1 MLPAPNLDDRTF
13 QQLVDDARRLV
24 QDRCPEW
31 SDHNISDPGI
41 TLIETFAMMVDQ
53 LIYRLNR
60 VPDRNYLKFLE
71 LIGVEQRPPG
81 VAQGAVTFWLSAPQP
96 QTVVVRAETEVAT
109 DRTDVTEPV
118 VFSTVERLDIVPCS
132 AAWVGVQLVGSE
144 PVERTNEMRG
154 SAGFTCFSP
163 VPRPGDSL
171 VIGLSNAVPR
181 CAVLLRIDCEVSG
194 IGVDP
199 RRPPRVWEARTPTG
213 WQRCEVDRDQT
224 GGLNKPGDVVL
235 HIPPEHTESVF
246 AGVRRA
252 WIRCRL
258 RETES
263 GERTYSEPPRIRKI
277 TARTIGGTTPVIH
290 ARVVHDEFLGVSD
303 GAADQHLRVRHTP
316 VLRWPGCS
324 MVVVDAGQ
332 ESRWHHV
339 EHFAE
344 STAQDKVFHVDA
356 VTGEVSFGPA
366 LRQADGT
373 LRRYGAVPAKS
384 SAIRM
389 AAYRTG
395 GGAEGNVATG
405 RIRVLKTSV
414 PYISRIENRGP
425 AIGGA
430 PPETLEELKIR
441 GPLLLRSRGR
451 AVTAR
456 DFEELTREVAPE
468 TARVHC
474 LPSNDASEAGVV
486 RVLLVPH
493 VRPDDAGHIALADLE
508 PPDDTVQ
515 RIRRYLDERRLV
527 GTRLIIEPPVY
538 RAVTVVVVNVRPGP
552 GFTAAQVESG
562 LLDVLYRYLDPLR
575 GGRDGR
581 GWPLGRAV
589 RDGEIAAA
597 ISAVP
602 GFEMSSSTSIRLY
615 PADPVTGS
623 RGERASVLPLAA
635 DTLVYSYDHQVVMTA

>member
-24 QDRCPEW
+24 QDKCPEW

-41 TLIETFAMMVDQ
+41 TLIETFAMMIDQ

-60 VPDRNYLKFLE
+60 VPDRNYVKFLE

-118 VFSTVERLDIVPCS
+118 VFSTVNRLDIVPCS
-132 AAWVGVQLVGSE
+132 ATWVGVQLVDAD

-154 SAGFTCFSP
+154 SGLTCFSP

-171 VIGLSNAVPR
+171 MIGLSNAVPS

-194 IGVDP
+194 VGVDP
-199 RRPPRVWEARTPTG
+199 RRPPLVWEAKTAAG
-213 WQRCEVDRDQT
+213 WKRCEVDRDDT

-235 HIPPEHTESVF
+235 HIPVNHDESVS
-246 AGVRRA
+246 AGARRA

-258 RETES
+258 REAEAS
-263 GERTYSEPPRIRKI
+263 QRKYSEPPRIRKVA
-277 TARTIGGTTPVIH
+277 ARTIGGTAAIVH
-290 ARVVHDEFLGVSD
+290 ARVVRDEFLGISD
-303 GAADQHLRVRHTP
+303 GTAAQHLRVRHAP

-324 MVVVDAGQ
+324 VVVVDGGE
-332 ESRWHHV
+332 ESTWRHV
-339 EHFAE
+339 DHFADATE
-344 STAQDKVFHVDA
+344 ADQVFHVDA
-356 VTGEVSFGPA
+356 VTGEVSFGPV

-373 LRRYGAVPAKS
+373 LRRYGAAPAKS
-384 SAIRM
+384 AAVRM

-414 PYISRIENRGP
+414 PYISRVENRGP

-430 PPETLEELKIR
+430 PPETLDDLKIR
-441 GPLLLRSRGR
+441 GPLLLHSRGR
-451 AVTAR
+451 AVTGR
-456 DFEELTREVAPE
+456 DFEQLTREVAPE
-468 TARVHC
+468 IARVHC
-474 LPSNDASEAGVV
+474 LPASDASDTGVV

-493 VRPDDAGHIALADLE
+493 VRTDESGRIALADLD
-508 PPDDTVQ
+508 PPVDTVE
-515 RIRRYLDERRLV
+515 RIRGYLDERRLV
-527 GTRLIIEPPVY
+527 GTRLVIEPPMY
-538 RAVTVVVVNVRPGP
+538 QAITVVVVGVRPLP
-552 GFTAAQVESG
+552 GFPPARVESAILG
-562 LLDVLYRYLDPLR
+562 ALYGFLDPLH
-575 GGRDGR
+575 GGREGN
-581 GWPLGRAV
+581 GWPLGRSV
-589 RDGEIAAA
+589 QEGEIAAA
-597 ISAVP
+597 ISSVP
-602 GFEMSSSTSIRLY
+602 GVDMSSDTTIRLY
-615 PADPVTGS
+615 AADPATGTRGARVSIVPVTSG
-623 RGERASVLPLAA
+623 A
-635 DTLVYSYDHQVVMTA
+635 LVYSFDHQVVMTT